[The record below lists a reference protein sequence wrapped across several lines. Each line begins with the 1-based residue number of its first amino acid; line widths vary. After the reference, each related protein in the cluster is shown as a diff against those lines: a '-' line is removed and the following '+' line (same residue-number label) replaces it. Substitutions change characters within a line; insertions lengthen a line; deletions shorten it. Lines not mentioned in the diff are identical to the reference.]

1 MYELD
6 DNFQWRLKKLPFCA
20 SEEEVW
26 ELMGDV
32 IMPESDNS
40 KFSDEIIQLK
50 DNIQR
55 YSSIKIDKD
64 AFGLGIRLLYMFRMN
79 GYLGYVNYGSGPL
92 YYLKNLRQMISVI
105 QQNKEYCTPMDI
117 NVKARDFLIQHDT
130 RKGNLNTSIKIK
142 INYLNN
148 WLTLAPY
155 LPYFLTINPDTMEGS
170 SIYNDFLDKYL
181 KEIDLTQDAKNNKAV
196 FPIHLLSPVLSKA
209 IHYIEHY
216 TEDILLLAT
225 QREAF
230 FLNKHDNSRGAR
242 SRKIIQSLKTTAHTF
257 TEPSLTHLQ
266 HYCKTLVGNTW
277 KSNPQHYGVGPLT
290 IVSEA
295 ITRLQAACAI
305 VILTLTSARSQE
317 LLLQP
322 RNVKMPKTKH
332 HELDHSYNFTRIIWK
347 TARYGKIHTVPIAP
361 IGAKAYQ
368 TLSKLSEYFDGKKTG
383 QLYLSSISGNDMPYK
398 ERLRDIIRNFSQE
411 VNGEDAPALNPHQL
425 RHAMVSIITLLNDVD
440 GLTLAAMLT
449 GHTSFKNTIDYTQQL
464 RTMIHRQFQYLADQ
478 NTDLEEAVIEYEESI
493 SIKVLDEKV
502 APKIRE
508 GKHFFGN
515 AAHYVSSGN
524 IIRNVEADIAVHEA
538 QIKQGQASLRDLGYA
553 YCWHDAISIERTPC
567 QRGFD
572 TNYDGI
578 LPIMPVACIG
588 SECKHY
594 FKDEDQVA
602 AMMESANQLKACAP
616 EDLQERAG
624 EWLYVINNGLSETD
638 TKMVEKYKMIL
649 EKRIVNA

>member
-1 MYELD
+1 
-6 DNFQWRLKKLPFCA
+6 
-20 SEEEVW
+20 
-26 ELMGDV
+26 
-32 IMPESDNS
+32 
-40 KFSDEIIQLK
+40 
-50 DNIQR
+50 
-55 YSSIKIDKD
+55 
-64 AFGLGIRLLYMFRMN
+64 
-79 GYLGYVNYGSGPL
+79 
-92 YYLKNLRQMISVI
+92 
-105 QQNKEYCTPMDI
+105 
-117 NVKARDFLIQHDT
+117 
-130 RKGNLNTSIKIK
+130 
-142 INYLNN
+142 
-148 WLTLAPY
+148 
-155 LPYFLTINPDTMEGS
+155 
-170 SIYNDFLDKYL
+170 
-181 KEIDLTQDAKNNKAV
+181 
-196 FPIHLLSPVLSKA
+196 
-209 IHYIEHY
+209 
-216 TEDILLLAT
+216 
-225 QREAF
+225 
-230 FLNKHDNSRGAR
+230 
-242 SRKIIQSLKTTAHTF
+242 
-257 TEPSLTHLQ
+257 
-266 HYCKTLVGNTW
+266 
-277 KSNPQHYGVGPLT
+277 
-290 IVSEA
+290 
-295 ITRLQAACAI
+295 
-305 VILTLTSARSQE
+305 
-317 LLLQP
+317 
-322 RNVKMPKTKH
+322 
-332 HELDHSYNFTRIIWK
+332 
-347 TARYGKIHTVPIAP
+347 
-361 IGAKAYQ
+361 
-368 TLSKLSEYFDGKKTG
+368 
-383 QLYLSSISGNDMPYK
+383 MPYK